1 MEINKITMIT
11 CAIIT
16 LFSGLAVFFCD
27 NELIQ
32 SIFGGLFTG
41 FIASLVI
48 SIIGYFHERNIIL
61 EKTDSN
67 IKSLYINMMVLS
79 KIIGN
84 ILPQI
89 HKAASMEPLPFKN
102 ISRLSEL
109 SVGFSEKMDLG
120 LFSPICKRGKLARI
134 YTELIEFQQVLYNIK
149 NISVNLQAQTMEF
162 TIKSLELQN
171 AQMRGIQPSPTEF
184 EYIAE
189 LKNLI
194 NIRTAK
200 LHEYVT
206 GQALELEKIAKSF
219 YGYKNR
225 KCPWEM
231 IKANLMVQVEDIV

>member
-1 MEINKITMIT
+1 MKINKITMIT

-32 SIFGGLFTG
+32 SIFGGHFTG
-41 FIASLVI
+41 LIASLVI
-48 SIIGYFHERNIIL
+48 SIIRYFHERNIIL

-120 LFSPICKRGKLARI
+120 LFSPICKR
-134 YTELIEFQQVLYNIK
+134 
-149 NISVNLQAQTMEF
+149 
-162 TIKSLELQN
+162 
-171 AQMRGIQPSPTEF
+171 
-184 EYIAE
+184 
-189 LKNLI
+189 
-194 NIRTAK
+194 
-200 LHEYVT
+200 
-206 GQALELEKIAKSF
+206 
-219 YGYKNR
+219 
-225 KCPWEM
+225 
-231 IKANLMVQVEDIV
+231 